1 MEKPSTSILE
11 LSRRLLAAEAEVR
24 TAADSHEANLV
35 CEKLRGALTRLAG
48 AEGFVALMRRSLA
61 LARADVPALKNVEL
75 RADGCIESFDNALF
89 ANGDGAEAG
98 TALTA
103 HFLWLL
109 VTFVG
114 EPIALRL
121 VRETWP
127 AVVTDE

>member
-11 LSRRLLAAEAEVR
+11 LSRRLLAAEAKAR
-24 TAADSHEANLV
+24 TAADSHEAVLV

-48 AEGFVALMRRSLA
+48 AEGFIALMRRSLA
-61 LARADVPALKNVEL
+61 LARADVPALKDAQL
-75 RADGCIESFDNALF
+75 GADGCIESLENSV
-89 ANGDGAEAG
+89 NGDSTEAG

-114 EPIALRL
+114 EPIAIRL
-121 VRETWP
+121 VSETWP
-127 AVVTDE
+127 DVVTDDE